1 MWATPTKGE
10 TPMNTE
16 TQGPALEFSELPLS
30 MPVEADKLAES
41 ANLTAAE
48 ATVGTLTEE
57 QLYAEIARLWAANK
71 VNRYELGEKLWQ
83 LKQQAKHGQWMMKVD
98 HMGIKQRT
106 VNSLM
111 ADYREEYMRR
121 NPPANPEEDFEG
133 EAPHNDTA
141 EEKSGEP
148 VADVVADQEGH
159 TASVDPSAQ
168 PIPVAP
174 VPTQENAVKPEGKA
188 YFRPHITLTKG
199 AEEKVWNHAIDVII
213 REGDDVNNES
223 EAALFAVVAVA
234 QELER
239 RQQQREI
246 AADGDGSVGAP
257 SQAESSTREPSVL
270 AAVTVAPAPIL
281 ENLIK
286 PVPVPV
292 PSLPPT
298 PRKPLQIVDEDEEV
312 Q

>member
-1 MWATPTKGE
+1 
-10 TPMNTE
+10 
-16 TQGPALEFSELPLS
+16 
-30 MPVEADKLAES
+30 
-41 ANLTAAE
+41 
-48 ATVGTLTEE
+48 
-57 QLYAEIARLWAANK
+57 
-71 VNRYELGEKLWQ
+71 
-83 LKQQAKHGQWMMKVD
+83 
-98 HMGIKQRT
+98 
-106 VNSLM
+106 
-111 ADYREEYMRR
+111 
-121 NPPANPEEDFEG
+121 
-133 EAPHNDTA
+133 
-141 EEKSGEP
+141 
-148 VADVVADQEGH
+148 
-159 TASVDPSAQ
+159 
-168 PIPVAP
+168 
-174 VPTQENAVKPEGKA
+174 
-188 YFRPHITLTKG
+188 
-199 AEEKVWNHAIDVII
+199 
-213 REGDDVNNES
+213 
-223 EAALFAVVAVA
+223 VVAVA

>member
-1 MWATPTKGE
+1 
-10 TPMNTE
+10 MNTE